1 MEWLNSFVADTQTLL
16 NVGFVQSAL
25 IAAALLGLVSGVVT
39 PLVVMRRMSF
49 TVHGT
54 SELALMGAAAALL
67 TGFSVGGGAI
77 VGSVL
82 AAVVLAL
89 LGMRGGQDTIVGVVL
104 SFGMGLSVLFIHLY
118 PGRTTTAFAL
128 LTGQIVGLSS
138 ASVWLLAG
146 VAALVIAVVA
156 VFWRPLLFAS
166 ADPVLAAASGI
177 NVRAMSVLFAVL
189 IGLTAAQGVQ
199 IVGALLIISLVIT
212 PGASAAHVTASPVM
226 SVVLSVI
233 FAEVAAVGGVVLSL
247 APGVPVSVFVTA
259 ISFGI
264 YLVCRFIGWY
274 RGRNATR
281 DDVSAGRWA
290 TPREGVIPAAAAAAL
305 AGAGSASGTG
315 SGSGSAAASP
325 SGPGGYPLDDASDC
339 TGRHPAP

>member
-1 MEWLNSFVADTQTLL
+1 MGGAMGWLNTFVADTQTLL

-25 IAAALLGLVSGVVT
+25 IAAALLGLVSGVIT
-39 PLVVMRRMSF
+39 PLVVMRQMSF

-54 SELALMGAAAALL
+54 SELALMGASAALL
-67 TGFSVGGGAI
+67 AGVSVGGGAI

-89 LGMRGGQDTIVGVVL
+89 LGMRGGQDAIVGVVL

-146 VAALVIAVVA
+146 VAALVITVVA
-156 VFWRPLLFAS
+156 LFWRPLLFAS
-166 ADPVLAAASGI
+166 ADPVMAAASGI

-212 PGASAAHVTASPVM
+212 PGAAAAYVTASPVKA
-226 SVVLSVI
+226 VVLSVI
-233 FAEVAAVGGVVLSL
+233 FAEVAAVGGVILSL
-247 APGVPVSVFVTA
+247 APGMPVSVFVTT
-259 ISFGI
+259 ISFVI
-264 YLVCRFIGWY
+264 YLVCRFLGWY
-274 RGRNATR
+274 RGRAATR
-281 DDVSAGRWA
+281 DEVSAGRWA
-290 TPREGVIPAAAAAAL
+290 SPPTAPTAP
-305 AGAGSASGTG
+305 T
-315 SGSGSAAASP
+315 GSAAPAIP
-325 SGPGGYPLDDASDC
+325 DGPTGGSLDDHPDWA
-339 TGRHPAP
+339 GRHPAP